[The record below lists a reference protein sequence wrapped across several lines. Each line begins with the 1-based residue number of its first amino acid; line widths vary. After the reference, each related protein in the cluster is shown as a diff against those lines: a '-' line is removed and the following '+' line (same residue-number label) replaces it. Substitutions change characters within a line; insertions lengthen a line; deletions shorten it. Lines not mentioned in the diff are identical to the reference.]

1 MTRYLIRRL
10 LWIIPVLFAVS
21 LITFTLMHAVPGG
34 PWAREKALPA
44 NVIAALNAK
53 YGLDDPV
60 PLQYIHWVGNLLQ
73 GNLGPSYKFV
83 DRSVNDI
90 VGGGLMVTIQL
101 GLMAFALSVLVGIP
115 LGIFAALGHNR
126 WPDYLSTGISVIGI
140 AMPSFVLAILLILFF
155 GVTLHVL
162 PTKGWK
168 GPDTWILP
176 TIALAGFPIAVIA
189 RYTRASML
197 EVTRKDYI
205 RTAQS
210 KGVAD
215 GNVVT
220 RHMIRNA
227 LIPVVTIL
235 GPTLAFLVTGSFII
249 ETIFAHPRRR
259 PLLHHLDQPARL
271 WGADGDDD
279 PVRLRRGLPQPRGRC
294 GVRLHRPPHPLQLG
308 RSDEHGDPGSPGDH
322 RTTASHDGPVAG
334 SLRAASQEQARHG
347 RPDLGDH
354 PLRDRDHRAVHR
366 AVSLHGA
373 GPHRGRQERRP
384 AAAAAQPPAT
394 SSAPTR
400 SGATCSA
407 ASSTGRASA

>member
-21 LITFTLMHAVPGG
+21 IITFTLMHLVPGG

-53 YGLDDPV
+53 YGLDDPI

-90 VGGGLMVTIQL
+90 VGDGLMVTIQL

-126 WPDYLSTGISVIGI
+126 WPDYLSTGISIIGI
-140 AMPSFVLAILLILFF
+140 ALPSFVLAIMLILFF

-249 ETIFAHPRRR
+249 ETIFAIPGVGRYYITSISQHDYGVLMAMTILYAFAVAFLNLVVDVAYAYIDPRIRY
-259 PLLHHLDQPARL
+259 
-271 WGADGDDD
+271 
-279 PVRLRRGLPQPRGRC
+279 
-294 GVRLHRPPHPLQLG
+294 
-308 RSDEHGDPGSPGDH
+308 S
-322 RTTASHDGPVAG
+322 
-334 SLRAASQEQARHG
+334 
-347 RPDLGDH
+347 
-354 PLRDRDHRAVHR
+354 
-366 AVSLHGA
+366 
-373 GPHRGRQERRP
+373 
-384 AAAAAQPPAT
+384 
-394 SSAPTR
+394 
-400 SGATCSA
+400 
-407 ASSTGRASA
+407 

>member
-1 MTRYLIRRL
+1 MISYIGRRF
-10 LWIIPVLFAVS
+10 LWIIPVLFTVS
-21 LITFTLMHAVPGG
+21 IITFFLMHAVPGG
-34 PWAREKALPA
+34 PWDRDKRLPQA
-44 NVIAALNAK
+44 TQDRLNAK
-53 YGLDDPV
+53 YGLDQPIYI
-60 PLQYIHWVGNLLQ
+60 QYITWAGKFIQ
-73 GNLGPSYKFV
+73 GDLGPSYRYT
-83 DRSVNDI
+83 DRTVNEI
-90 VGGGLMVTIQL
+90 VADGFWTTVQL
-101 GLMAFALSVLVGIP
+101 GVMAFILSVLVGIP

-126 WPDYLSTGISVIGI
+126 WPDYLSTGISIIGI
-140 AMPSFVLAILLILFF
+140 ALPSFVLAIMLILFF

-249 ETIFAHPRRR
+249 ETIFSVPGIGKYYITSISQR
-259 PLLHHLDQPARL
+259 DY
-271 WGADGDDD
+271 
-279 PVRLRRGLPQPRGRC
+279 
-294 GVRLHRPPHPLQLG
+294 GVIMAMTMLY
-308 RSDEHGDPGSPGDH
+308 
-322 RTTASHDGPVAG
+322 
-334 SLRAASQEQARHG
+334 
-347 RPDLGDH
+347 
-354 PLRDRDHRAVHR
+354 
-366 AVSLHGA
+366 
-373 GPHRGRQERRP
+373 
-384 AAAAAQPPAT
+384 AAAIAFLNLIVDVLYAYIDPRIRY
-394 SSAPTR
+394 S
-400 SGATCSA
+400 
-407 ASSTGRASA
+407 